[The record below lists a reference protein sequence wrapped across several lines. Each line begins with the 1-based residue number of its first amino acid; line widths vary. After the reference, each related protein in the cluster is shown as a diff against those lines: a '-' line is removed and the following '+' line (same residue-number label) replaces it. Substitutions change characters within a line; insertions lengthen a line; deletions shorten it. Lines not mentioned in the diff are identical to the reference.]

1 MKSSSMML
9 CTVLLSASVCAQKLV
24 PGDSIRLLPIDTA
37 VFERQEPRKDLPCAV
52 TPVRPELGFD
62 FTYHTG
68 FQVSIPMRT
77 LTGAEDTLTIIFR
90 VSPKDRGEDP
100 VYLTQKVEVPLI
112 ERSTSGDAELHG
124 AFLVGEGKY
133 HVDWL
138 MRNRSGRVCTS
149 FWDLDAK
156 PGKKDG
162 RLAQWIEPDLILP
175 ADSQLFKEDPPVERD
190 LQGQPLRVG
199 IIVNFAPQN
208 PRSNTLNEEDLQG
221 LVAVL
226 REISRDPRIREYSL
240 VACSI
245 RAQRIIY
252 RQENGT
258 HIDLPAIGAAL
269 SETKLGTVD
278 VNQLTWKNGETR
290 FLADLISEEGRK
302 DNLDA
307 LIFVSPRA
315 YLENCMSRDVVT
327 ILRDLN
333 RPVFYI
339 SYTVDPA
346 PWRDAIGMAMK
357 KLRGLEYTMSRPRDL
372 VNAWSD
378 IVSRLLKAKDRT
390 QSSVATA
397 R

>member
-1 MKSSSMML
+1 
-9 CTVLLSASVCAQKLV
+9 
-24 PGDSIRLLPIDTA
+24 
-37 VFERQEPRKDLPCAV
+37 
-52 TPVRPELGFD
+52 
-62 FTYHTG
+62 
-68 FQVSIPMRT
+68 MRT
-77 LTGAEDTLTIIFR
+77 LTGAEDTLTILFR
-90 VSPKDRGEDP
+90 VSSKDRGEDP

-112 ERSTSGDAELHG
+112 ERGASGEVELQG

-138 MRNRSGRVCTS
+138 MRNRSGRVCAS
-149 FWDLDAK
+149 FWDLDAR

-162 RLAQWIEPDLILP
+162 QIAQWIEPGLILP
-175 ADSQLFKEDPPVERD
+175 ADSQIFKEDPPVERD
-190 LQGQPLRVG
+190 RKSEPLRVG

-208 PRSNTLNEEDLQG
+208 SRSNTLNEEDLQG
-221 LVAVL
+221 LVAIL
-226 REISRDPRIREYSL
+226 RKISRDPRIREYSL

-245 RAQRIIY
+245 RGQRIIY

-269 SETKLGTVD
+269 SEAKLGTVD
-278 VNQLTWKNGETR
+278 VNQLTRKNGETR
-290 FLADLISEEGRK
+290 FLADLIGEEARK
-302 DNLDA
+302 DNRDA
-307 LIFVSPRA
+307 LILVSPRA
-315 YLENCMSRDVVT
+315 YLENSMSREVVT

-333 RPVFYI
+333 RPVFYMNYTMN
-339 SYTVDPA
+339 YTVDPV

-378 IVSRLLKAKDRT
+378 IVSRLLKAKDKT

-397 R
+397 H